1 MANPVVLLHGFT
13 GSSASTWTE
22 SGLTL
27 LLEEGGRTAIALD
40 LLGHGD
46 RPKPHDPAAYVD
58 IEGDVLD
65 RLPDGPVDGIGF
77 SMGAITLLAL
87 AARHPD
93 RFERLVLGGV
103 GRNVIERDPEQAKRI
118 AAGVAGDAPGE
129 DLQAQM
135 FARYARE
142 DGNDPEALSAFMRRP
157 GGGLRPEEL
166 ADVTASCLVVIGDQD
181 FAGPGEPL
189 VDALPHARLVT
200 LRGVDHFS
208 LPKQFGFVDAT
219 LEFLDAVP
227 V

>member
-22 SGLTL
+22 SGLAL
-27 LLEEGGRTAIALD
+27 LLEEGGRTALPLD

-46 RPKPHDPAAYVD
+46 RPKPHDPEAYSD
-58 IEGDVLD
+58 IEDDVLE

-93 RFERLVLGGV
+93 RFGRLVLGGV
-103 GRNVIERDPEQAKRI
+103 GRNVIERDPEQAARI
-118 AAGVAGDAPGE
+118 AAGVAGEAPGE

-157 GGGLRPEEL
+157 SGGLQPAEL
-166 ADVTASCLVVIGDQD
+166 ANVTASCLVVIGDQD

-189 VDALPHARLVT
+189 VDALADARLVT

-208 LPKQFGFVDAT
+208 LPKQFGFVDET

-227 V
+227 G

>member
-1 MANPVVLLHGFT
+1 MANPVILLHGFT

-22 SGLTL
+22 SGLAL
-27 LLEEGGRTAIALD
+27 LLDEGGRTALPLD

-46 RPKPHDPAAYVD
+46 RPKPHDPEAYVGLED
-58 IEGDVLD
+58 DVLD
-65 RLPDGPVDGIGF
+65 RMPDGQVDGIGF

-93 RFERLVLGGV
+93 RFGRLVLGGI
-103 GRNVIERDPEQAKRI
+103 GRNVLERDEEQAKRI
-118 AAGVAGDAPGE
+118 AAGVAGEAPGE

-142 DGNDPEALSAFMRRP
+142 DGNDPEALAAFMRRP
-157 GGGLRPEEL
+157 RGGLQPGEL
-166 ADVTASCLVVIGDQD
+166 GNITATCLVVIGDQD

-189 VDALPHARLVT
+189 VEALPDARLVT

-208 LPKQFGFVDAT
+208 LPKQFGFVDET

-227 V
+227 G

>member
-1 MANPVVLLHGFT
+1 MPNPVVLLHGYT

-22 SGLTL
+22 SGLAL
-27 LLEEGGRTAIALD
+27 LLDEGGRSALPLD

-46 RPKPHDPAAYVD
+46 RPKPHDPEAYADV
-58 IEGDVLD
+58 EGDVLE
-65 RLPDGPVDGIGF
+65 RLPDGQVDGIGF
-77 SMGAITLLAL
+77 SLGAITLLAL
-87 AARHPD
+87 AARHPE
-93 RFERLVLGGV
+93 RFGKLVLGGV

-189 VDALPHARLVT
+189 VEALPHARLVT

-208 LPKQFGFVDAT
+208 LPKQFGFVDET

-227 V
+227 G

>member
-22 SGLTL
+22 SGLAL
-27 LLEEGGRTAIALD
+27 LLDEGGRTAIPLD

-46 RPKPHDPAAYVD
+46 RPKPHDPEAYVALED
-58 IEGDVLD
+58 DVLE
-65 RLPDGPVDGIGF
+65 RLPDGQVDGIGF

-87 AARHPD
+87 AARHPE
-93 RFERLVLGGV
+93 RFGRLVLGGI
-103 GRNVIERDPEQAKRI
+103 GRNVLERDEEQAKRI
-118 AAGVAGDAPGE
+118 AAGVAGEAPGE

-135 FARYARE
+135 FARYARQ
-142 DGNDPEALSAFMRRP
+142 DGNDPEALAAFMRRP
-157 GGGLRPEEL
+157 RGGLQPSEL
-166 ADVTASCLVVIGDQD
+166 VDVTASCLVVIGDQD

-189 VDALPHARLVT
+189 VEALPDARLVT

-208 LPKQFGFVDAT
+208 LPKQFGFVDET

-227 V
+227 G